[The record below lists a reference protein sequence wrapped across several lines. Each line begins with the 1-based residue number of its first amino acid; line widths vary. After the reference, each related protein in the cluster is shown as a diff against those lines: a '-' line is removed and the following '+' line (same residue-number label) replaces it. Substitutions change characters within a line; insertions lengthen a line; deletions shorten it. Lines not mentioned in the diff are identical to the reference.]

1 MTDAELAELHLRLL
15 AGDAAVLSEL
25 DGALRG
31 PVLGVLRAARV
42 ADADAEEVWNDAFLA
57 MIEHAPTLE
66 PLGVGLRRFI
76 LRAAHN
82 RGIDRIRGA
91 INRRE
96 VELTAAA
103 DSSGEPAHVSPM
115 DPERAAAVKRCVA
128 GARPLYAAVIE
139 MTARGLTAG
148 EIAAV
153 LDKSEASVAKTRER
167 ARRWFADC
175 LSGVI

>member
-1 MTDAELAELHLRLL
+1 MPWFSSSLDA
-15 AGDAAVLSEL
+15 
-25 DGALRG
+25 ALRG

-42 ADADAEEVWNDAFLA
+42 LDADAEEVWNDAFLA

-96 VELTAAA
+96 VALTPPPTPP
-103 DSSGEPAHVSPM
+103 EPALFRQWTREGPRPCNDASLP
-115 DPERAAAVKRCVA
+115 
-128 GARPLYAAVIE
+128 ARPLHAAVIE

-153 LDKSEASVAKTRER
+153 LDKSEASVAEDARSEPEDGSPTASRE
-167 ARRWFADC
+167 A
-175 LSGVI
+175 I

>member
-1 MTDAELAELHLRLL
+1 MNDDELADLHLRLL

-91 INRRE
+91 IKRRE

-103 DSSGEPAHVSPM
+103 DSSGAGQVSPM
-115 DPERAAAVKRCVA
+115 DPERAAAVQRCVA
-128 GARPLYAAVIE
+128 AARPLHAAVIE

-148 EIAAV
+148 AIAAV

>member
-1 MTDAELAELHLRLL
+1 MNDNELADLHLRLL
-15 AGDAAVLSEL
+15 AGDAAALSEL

-31 PVLGVLRAARV
+31 PVLGLLRAVRV
-42 ADADAEEVWNDAFLA
+42 ADADAEEVWNDAFVA

-66 PLGVGLRRFI
+66 PLGLGLRRFI

-96 VELTAAA
+96 VELTAT
-103 DSSGEPAHVSPM
+103 DSSGAGHISPI
-115 DPERAAAVKRCVA
+115 DPERAAAVQRCLA
-128 GARPLYAAVIE
+128 AARPLYAAVIE

-153 LDKSEASVAKTRER
+153 LDKSEAAVAKARER
-167 ARRWFADC
+167 ARKWFADC

>member
-1 MTDAELAELHLRLL
+1 MNDDELADLHLRLL
-15 AGDAAVLSEL
+15 AGDPAVLSEL

-42 ADADAEEVWNDAFLA
+42 TEADAEEVWNDAFLA

-66 PLGVGLRRFI
+66 PLGIGLRRFI

-91 INRRE
+91 VSRRE

-103 DSSGEPAHVSPM
+103 DSSEAGPVSPM
-115 DPERAAAVKRCVA
+115 DPERAAAVRRCVA
-128 GARPLYAAVIE
+128 AARPLYAAVIE
-139 MTARGLTAG
+139 MTARGLTAN